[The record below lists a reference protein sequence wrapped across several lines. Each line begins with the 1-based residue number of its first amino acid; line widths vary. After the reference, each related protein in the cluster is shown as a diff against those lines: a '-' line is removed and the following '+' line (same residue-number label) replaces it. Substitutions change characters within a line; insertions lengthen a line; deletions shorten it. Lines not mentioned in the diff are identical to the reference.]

1 MSNGWVTSKPDT
13 DESFDVVAKDPV
25 NGEWATFQVKTVRV
39 RSRSEGRTE
48 YVIDARKGDR
58 TPYTQSE
65 ADYLIGVLEAD
76 GEVRVWMIRN
86 AGQSEYWST
95 DSRADRRWQKLPI
108 TLDRAAYEE
117 AAVTA

>member
-1 MSNGWVTSKPDT
+1 MSNGWITSKPDT

-39 RSRSEGRTE
+39 RNDRGRTE

-58 TPYTQSE
+58 SPYTQSE
-65 ADYLIGVLEAD
+65 ADYLIGVLEAE
-76 GEVRVWMIRN
+76 GEVRVWMLRN
-86 AGQSEYWST
+86 IGQTEYWST

-108 TLDRAAYEE
+108 TLDRTAYEASAV
-117 AAVTA
+117 AA